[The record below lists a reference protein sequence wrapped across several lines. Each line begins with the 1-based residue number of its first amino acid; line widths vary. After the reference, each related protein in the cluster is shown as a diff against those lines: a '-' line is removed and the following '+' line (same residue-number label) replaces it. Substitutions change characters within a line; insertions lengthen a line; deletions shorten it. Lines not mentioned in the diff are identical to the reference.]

1 MEAALQ
7 PETTH
12 TIQIPE
18 AKKSIRSKL
27 PSMLR
32 TVIHQDLGKFWNQA
46 LSESMER
53 ESVVA
58 ASYPVKE
65 R

>member
-1 MEAALQ
+1 
-7 PETTH
+7 
-12 TIQIPE
+12 
-18 AKKSIRSKL
+18 
-27 PSMLR
+27 MLR

-58 ASYPVKE
+58 ASYPVKRKVGHPGFHKPRAILME
-65 R
+65 KRRP